1 MPSGKNHDK
10 ITWLC
15 LPFILGISIIITREL
30 DLTFLLTMGFIFSG
44 LMFGP
49 DLDIYSIQYQRWGF
63 LQFIWLPYQKSLKHR
78 SFFSHGFVIG
88 TIIRVF
94 YLTFILLIVAFLLV
108 AMAKIIFGFSWQ
120 WQKFIINSYEAIK
133 NQYWQEI
140 LSLLIGL
147 ELGAMSHYIA
157 DNIDSRLK
165 SRNKKKSSQSKQ
177 VVSRRRKTFNK
188 NRKKVNHK

>member
-1 MPSGKNHDK
+1 
-10 ITWLC
+10 
-15 LPFILGISIIITREL
+15 
-30 DLTFLLTMGFIFSG
+30 
-44 LMFGP
+44 
-49 DLDIYSIQYQRWGF
+49 
-63 LQFIWLPYQKSLKHR
+63 
-78 SFFSHGFVIG
+78 
-88 TIIRVF
+88 
-94 YLTFILLIVAFLLV
+94 
-108 AMAKIIFGFSWQ
+108 MAKIIFGFSWQ